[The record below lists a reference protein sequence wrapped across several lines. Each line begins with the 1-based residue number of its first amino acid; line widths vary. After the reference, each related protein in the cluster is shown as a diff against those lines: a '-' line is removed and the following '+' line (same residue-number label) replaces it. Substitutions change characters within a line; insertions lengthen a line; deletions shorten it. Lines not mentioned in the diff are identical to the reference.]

1 MKKVLIIGSGG
12 AGKSTF
18 ARRLHE
24 ATNLPLIH
32 LDKLYW
38 KPNWVET
45 PKAEIYAI
53 IDCLMEADEWIM
65 DGNFNS
71 TMEKR
76 IAASDTV
83 FFFDLPR
90 LLCIYQIF
98 KRIFKYYNQTRPDMG
113 EGCPEK
119 FDLEFLKWVWD
130 FPKETKPL
138 IEARLER
145 AGQGKNIVRFR
156 TRNEVEKFFENLRRD
171 KVKSF

>member
-38 KPNWVET
+38 KPNWVAVSK
-45 PKAEIYAI
+45 PEIYEI
-53 IDCLMEADEWIM
+53 TDRLMKENEWIM

-83 FFFDLPR
+83 FYFDMPR

-98 KRIFKYYNQTRPDMG
+98 KRIFKYYNKTRPDMG

-119 FDLEFLKWVWD
+119 FDLEFLKWVWS

-138 IEARLER
+138 IEQRIER
-145 AGQGKNIVRFR
+145 AGQGKNIIRFKS
-156 TRNEVEKFFENLRRD
+156 RNEVERFFAKL
-171 KVKSF
+171 KVKKTQ

>member
-1 MKKVLIIGSGG
+1 MKRILIIGSGG

-24 ATNLPLIH
+24 ATKLPLIH

-45 PKAEIYAI
+45 PKAEIYEI
-53 IDCLMEADEWIM
+53 TERLLKDDKWIM

-83 FFFDLPR
+83 FFFDMPR
-90 LLCIYQIF
+90 LLCIYRIF
-98 KRIFKYYNQTRPDMG
+98 KRILKYRNQTRPDMG

-138 IEARLER
+138 IESRLER
-145 AGQGKNIVRFR
+145 AGQGKNIIRFKSR
-156 TRNEVEKFFENLRRD
+156 SDVEKFFENFARD
-171 KVKSF
+171 KVKSV

>member
-24 ATNLPLIH
+24 ATNLPLFH

-45 PKAEIYAI
+45 PKAEIYEI
-53 IDCLMEADEWIM
+53 TERLMAGDEWIM

-83 FFFDLPR
+83 FFLDMPR
-90 LLCIYQIF
+90 SLCVYQIF
-98 KRIFKYYNQTRPDMG
+98 KRVFKYYKKTRPDMG

-119 FDLEFLKWVWD
+119 FDLEFLKWVWS
-130 FPKETKPL
+130 FPKEVKPL
-138 IEARLER
+138 IEARIER
-145 AGQGKNIVRFR
+145 AGQGKNIIRFKSR
-156 TRNEVEKFFENLRRD
+156 KDVEKFFEILALN
-171 KVKSF
+171 KVKFI